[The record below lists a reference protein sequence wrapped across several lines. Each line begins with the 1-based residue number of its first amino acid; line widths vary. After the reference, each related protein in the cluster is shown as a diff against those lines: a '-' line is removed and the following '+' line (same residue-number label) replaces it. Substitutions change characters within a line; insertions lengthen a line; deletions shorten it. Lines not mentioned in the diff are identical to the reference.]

1 MMSTPPRPP
10 LRLAAEPTPV
20 IATPGQLCEA
30 LGIRF
35 SEEQLA
41 AITAPLE
48 PGVIIAGA
56 GSGKTTVM
64 AARVVW
70 LVGSGLL
77 RPEQVLGLTFT
88 RKAAAELSVR
98 VRSAL
103 QRSGAVDTAG
113 VDGAGEQVIMTYDAY
128 AARLLAEH
136 GLRIGVDSGLKMI
149 TGATRFRLATRVV
162 RAAAG
167 PFEHLSRILPA
178 TVAERVLRLDAEMK
192 SHLITAAQLDAHA
205 REYRV
210 ALGSA
215 PTGRGGRPYVDVL
228 AATDKLQE
236 RLELARLVADYQRLK
251 ADLGVV
257 EFADQMA
264 MAAELVERAPEV
276 ATAQRELFSVVLLD
290 EYQDTSAA
298 QAKLLQGLFSGP
310 SPAEGL
316 GHPVTAVGDPYQAIY
331 GWRGAAASNILGF
344 ANDFP
349 RGSGERAH
357 GFNLRV
363 NRRSGQAILDVANQ
377 IATTLTASGGGH
389 DAGLIAPPEAGQGQV
404 RAATFETWAEELA
417 WIGDEIVAAKEHEDV
432 EKFSDIAVLAR
443 RNEDLGAMF
452 GELLAR
458 DIPAEI
464 VGLGGLLSLPEVADV
479 VATLHLLDDVTAN
492 PDLVRLLSGARW
504 RVGADDLALLGRR
517 ARELARTDTEAG
529 KPAPARTNDEGGG
542 NDWRLLLS
550 ESLDQ
555 AVARVDRSEVICLL
569 DALDDP
575 GNLGYSA
582 EAVERFGLLSAEL
595 SSLRRHTGEPVLDLT
610 RRVVETMG
618 LGVELVATAEYVK
631 TSRRDQLAAFVDAV
645 AGYVDVDGD
654 GSLAGLLGYLQ
665 AEAESG
671 NGLDQAVPSV
681 EDSVKLLT
689 VHKAKGLEWELVFL
703 PALMQGI
710 FPSER
715 VTNNWVSTADVAP
728 NELRG
733 DADSIAQLHDA
744 TRDAMVEFKA
754 ALKAEHQL
762 SEDRLAYVAV
772 TRARRT
778 LVGSGHYWRPGG
790 VESRTPSRYLSTI
803 FDAAR
808 PHDRVLHEATVPP
821 KGAVNP
827 LTVGAAPT
835 DWPAVLDSV
844 ALERRR
850 LAAAAVGEARRR
862 FAETGEYEADAPHM
876 PLDEE
881 SVVAQWDGDV
891 ASLLAEARRLRA
903 GVESVALPAA
913 LTASQLIQL
922 SSDPQSFAA
931 ELLRPMP
938 RRPVGA
944 ARVGTL
950 FHSWV
955 ERFFGQ
961 GTLFDPEDLDATAA
975 SAPRASSE
983 AGRDHNPAQQ
993 EEAATDHQLRTLTSA
1008 FGAGQFAERTPM
1020 ALESSFSLVL
1030 GDSVIRGRIDAVFRD
1045 LDPASGFDFQVI
1057 DWKTGRHEAVDD
1069 LQLAIYRLAWA
1080 QRMGVELAKVDACFY
1095 FVASDQLLRPSS
1107 LPDERGLAD
1116 LLTLVQD

>member
-1 MMSTPPRPP
+1 MSGTQGRPA
-10 LRLAAEPTPV
+10 LRLAAEPAPV
-20 IATPGQLCEA
+20 ISTPGQLCDV
-30 LGIRF
+30 LGITF
-35 SEEQLA
+35 SDEQLA

-88 RKAAAELSVR
+88 RKAAAELSAR
-98 VRSAL
+98 VREAL
-103 QRSGAVDTAG
+103 RRSGAVNTAG
-113 VDGAGEQVIMTYDAY
+113 VDEAGEQVIMTYDAF

-167 PFEHLSRILPA
+167 PFEHLSRILPM
-178 TVAERVLRLDAEMK
+178 TVADRVLRLDGEMK
-192 SHLITAAQLDAHA
+192 SHLITAEELDAHA

-210 ALGSA
+210 ALASA
-215 PTGRGGRPYVDVL
+215 PPGRGGRPYVDVL
-228 AATDKLQE
+228 NAGDKLQE
-236 RLELARLVADYQRLK
+236 RLELARLVAEYQQLK
-251 ADLGVV
+251 GDLGVV

-264 MAAELVERAPEV
+264 LAAQLVQRAPEV
-276 ATAQRELFSVVLLD
+276 AQAQREMFSVVLLD

-310 SPAEGL
+310 DPATGR

-344 ANDFP
+344 ADDFP
-349 RGSGERAH
+349 LRFGEPAP

-363 NRRSGQAILDVANQ
+363 NRRSGQAILDAANQ
-377 IATTLTASGGGH
+377 IATSLTSSEGGA
-389 DAGLIAPPEAGQGQV
+389 DRAGLIAPPEAGQGQV
-404 RAATFETWAEELA
+404 RAATFETWGEELS
-417 WIGDEIVAAKEHEDV
+417 WIGDEIVAAVEGEDV
-432 EKFSDIAVLAR
+432 ANFSDIAVLAR

-452 GELLAR
+452 GELVAR
-458 DIPAEI
+458 EIPAEI
-464 VGLGGLLSLPEVADV
+464 VGLGGLLSLPEVTDV
-479 VATLHLLDDVTAN
+479 VATLRLLDDVSAN
-492 PDLVRLLSGARW
+492 PDLIRLLSGARW
-504 RVGADDLALLGRR
+504 RIGPDDLALLGRR
-517 ARELARTDTEAG
+517 ARELARTEPHGLSNPPSST
-529 KPAPARTNDEGGG
+529 KPDGL
-542 NDWRLLLS
+542 DWRVQLA

-555 AVARVDRSEVICLL
+555 AVAQVDRSEVICLL

-575 GNLGYSA
+575 GELGYSA
-582 EAVERFGLLSAEL
+582 AAKQRFPALSGEL
-595 SSLRRHTGEPVLDLT
+595 AALRRHTGEPVLDLT

-665 AEAESG
+665 AEADTG
-671 NGLDQAVPSV
+671 NGLDQAVPSA

-715 VTNNWVSTADVAP
+715 VTNNWVTTAEVAP

-733 DADSIAQLHDA
+733 DAGSIAQLADA
-744 TRDAMVEFKA
+744 TKDAMVQFKA
-754 ALKAEHQL
+754 ELKTEHQL
-762 SEDRLAYVAV
+762 SEDRLAYVAL
-772 TRARRT
+772 TRAKRT

-790 VESRTPSRYLSTI
+790 VQPRTPSRYLQVILDS
-803 FDAAR
+803 AR
-808 PHDRVLHEATVPP
+808 AHDRVLHEAQAPAQ
-821 KGAVNP
+821 GEANP

-835 DWPAVLDSV
+835 DWPAVLDPA

-850 LAAAAVGEARRR
+850 FAAEAVESARQR
-862 FAETGEYEADAPHM
+862 FAETGSYADEGAPL

-891 ASLLAEARRLRA
+891 ASLLAEARRLRS
-903 GVESVALPAA
+903 GVESVELPAS
-913 LTASQLIQL
+913 LTASQLIHL
-922 SSDPQSFAA
+922 TSDPQAFAA
-931 ELLRPMP
+931 DLLRPMP

-944 ARVGTL
+944 ARLGTQ
-950 FHSWV
+950 FHTWV

-961 GTLFDPEDLDATAA
+961 GALFDPEEREV
-975 SAPRASSE
+975 SAW
-983 AGRDHNPAQQ
+983 PAVAPTEIGDQP
-993 EEAATDHQLRTLTSA
+993 EEAAGALALSSLTEA
-1008 FGAGQFAERTPM
+1008 FSAGQFAERNPM
-1020 ALESSFSLVL
+1020 VLESSFSLLL

-1045 LDPASGFDFQVI
+1045 LDPASGFDYQVI
-1057 DWKTGRHEAVDD
+1057 DWKTGRGEAVDD

-1080 QRMGVELAKVDACFY
+1080 QRMGVKLSRVDACFY
-1095 FVASDQLLRPSS
+1095 FVAGDRLVRPRE
-1107 LPDERGLAD
+1107 LPDEQGLAA
-1116 LLTLVQD
+1116 LLAVAPE